1 MTHMVFMKFEPGFFS
16 PVVAEEIAETFRTL
30 CKELP
35 DEIYEAVVLE
45 NCVERDT
52 NMDLLIRMKLKNEK
66 SLPLYLNHPAHV
78 EIGRKINPHVINRCS
93 FDCEE

>member
-1 MTHMVFMKFEPGFFS
+1 MIHMVFMKFEDGFFS
-16 PVVAEEIAETFRTL
+16 HEVTKEIAATFRTL
-30 CKELP
+30 CNELP
-35 DEIYEAVVLE
+35 DEIFEAAVLE

-78 EIGRKINPHVINRCS
+78 EIGKKINPHIINRCS